1 MKKRVASLLYLG
13 VFIMALNF
21 IACQEGLEEV
31 TVDIAQETITANSNI
46 GMLIKK
52 TSSNDGSFD
61 NIVDGA
67 SCIAVQFPYTVEA
80 NGVQLTIN
88 SGKDFQAIER
98 IFDESDTDTN
108 DLDIV
113 FPITIILANYDE
125 EVIDTKEE
133 LLELAASCVEGGND
147 DDIECIDFIYPL
159 TLFSFD
165 PNNQRTGEITVT
177 SDRELRMFFKG
188 LNDTDLVGVE
198 FPLTLQKFDATEI
211 VINTNSEL
219 ITALETAKSECDEDD
234 DNDFNDDDFDEQQFD
249 AYLGLCEWDILEMVS
264 KDNSQVEQYIGYTL
278 NFLDENRLLLSDAD
292 GNPFTGT
299 WSSNFTG
306 EGALVALQLEEFIEF
321 NFEWSVSAI
330 TQNIIRFRFANENRI
345 ILKQRCVDESG
356 ALIQQ

>member
-1 MKKRVASLLYLG
+1 MKKRIASLIFLG

-21 IACQEGLEEV
+21 TACQEGPEEIIE
-31 TVDIAQETITANSNI
+31 DAAQETITSNSNI

-61 NIVDGA
+61 NIVDRA
-67 SCIAVQFPYTVEA
+67 SCIEVQFPYTVEA

-88 SGKDFQAIER
+88 SRKDFQAIER
-98 IFDESDTDTN
+98 IFDESDVDN
-108 DLDIV
+108 NNLDIF

-125 EVIDTKEE
+125 KVINTKEE

-147 DDIECIDFIYPL
+147 DNIECVDFIYPL
-159 TLFSFD
+159 TLFSFN

-219 ITALETAKSECDEDD
+219 ITALETAKDECDEDD

-249 AYLGLCEWDILEMVS
+249 AYLGLCEWEITEMVS
-264 KDNSQVEQYIGYTL
+264 EGNSQVEQYVGYTL
-278 NFLDENRLLLSDAD
+278 AFLEENILLLKDMN
-292 GNPFTGT
+292 GNTFNGT
-299 WSSNFTG
+299 WSSNFTTQ
-306 EGALVALQLEEFIEF
+306 GALVTIQLEEFIEF
-321 NFEWSVSAI
+321 NLEWSVSEIAQITIRFNFSNENKIILEQSCMDETGAI
-330 TQNIIRFRFANENRI
+330 TH
-345 ILKQRCVDESG
+345 
-356 ALIQQ
+356 